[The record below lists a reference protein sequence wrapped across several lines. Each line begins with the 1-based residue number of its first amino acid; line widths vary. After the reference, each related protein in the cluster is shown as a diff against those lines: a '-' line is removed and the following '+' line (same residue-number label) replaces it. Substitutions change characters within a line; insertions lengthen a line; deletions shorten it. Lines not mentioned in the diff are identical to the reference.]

1 MLPDQYLYWIT
12 CIIKKTNIAF
22 DCLSA
27 LCRLKG
33 CTHCSSSRA
42 FDDSSHEKAQ
52 GGVLCLEKGT
62 ICGPTDAERWLSQ
75 REMAKKGGCPLIILY
90 DKGVV
95 RFFASNILYHIT
107 SVYIQICS

>member
-1 MLPDQYLYWIT
+1 MLCVDSRGVLTARVQELLMT
-12 CIIKKTNIAF
+12 LVTKKP
-22 DCLSA
+22 
-27 LCRLKG
+27 R
-33 CTHCSSSRA
+33 
-42 FDDSSHEKAQ
+42 
-52 GGVLCLEKGT
+52 GGVLGLEKGT